1 MEQSFTQR
9 DQALT
14 KRIMRRIYLI
24 WSIRLLLHPT
34 TLKVL
39 IAALLVVRSMKYVSY
54 TNVFANMPALYDVS
68 AGMQFVKAAMYNT
81 HPMTLVLLSSVAWLA
96 MWAAADMFFRRKEA
110 WL

>member
-1 MEQSFTQR
+1 MTQPLTQR
-9 DQALT
+9 DRQLT

-34 TLKVL
+34 TLKAL
-39 IAALLVVRSMKYVSY
+39 IAALLIVRSMEYVSY
-54 TNVFANMPALYDVS
+54 ANVFANMPALYNVS
-68 AGMQFVKAAMYNT
+68 AGMQFVKVAMYHT

-96 MWAAADMFFRRKEA
+96 VWAVADMLFRKKEA